1 MPDQRAAL
9 SSSNGDLR
17 RSPSPLPASSSITSP
32 ITPTPSRQ
40 GSIGTPAKPRGP
52 RDNWLPDDSAKSCMN
67 CNDGFTLVRRRHHC
81 RSCGGIFCDQCS
93 SYRVKIPEL
102 KLDKPERVCLQCFW
116 KVIDGSEAAAR
127 DALSTRMSSATL
139 ADKDQVV
146 YNPPRIITTRAALAP
161 SPTML
166 FPFLNKG
173 FYAITSRVQNGDAFV
188 VRDTAKFCL
197 DHCTGVA
204 PNLFNVVP
212 GDKGQPAT
220 IVPYCGLHVEADY
233 CQYELRDCFFSGL
246 TAVHLN
252 HSFLSSS
259 ISGGGLEAKPGCGL
273 FIGAGVSYTL
283 DIKQLKVV
291 AEKENSS
298 KLPLHIQRGCGM
310 CLGGPGK
317 VRLTDC
323 QIKAGIGIWVQEN
336 CEVVIDGGS
345 IVGQEAALLCEGPN
359 SSVRISATTMIQ
371 GDLRTQNGGTIT
383 VEPSKR

>member
-1 MPDQRAAL
+1 
-9 SSSNGDLR
+9 
-17 RSPSPLPASSSITSP
+17 
-32 ITPTPSRQ
+32 
-40 GSIGTPAKPRGP
+40 
-52 RDNWLPDDSAKSCMN
+52 MN
-67 CNDGFTLVRRRHHC
+67 CNDGFTLVRRRVRISMNKVLSHAPQHHC
-81 RSCGGIFCDQCS
+81 RSCGGIFCDQCT
-93 SYRVKIPEL
+93 SYRVKIPDL

-127 DALSTRMSSATL
+127 DALSTRMSSATI

-146 YNPPRIITTRAALAP
+146 YNPTRVISTRAALAP
-161 SPTML
+161 SPTLL
-166 FPFLNKG
+166 FPYLNKG

-204 PNLFNVVP
+204 PNFFNVVP
-212 GDKGQPAT
+212 GEKGQA

-246 TAVHLN
+246 IAVQLN

-259 ISGGGLEAKPGCGL
+259 IIGGGLEAKPGCGL
-273 FIGAGVSYTL
+273 YVGAGVAYTL

-291 AEKENSS
+291 AEKENST
-298 KLPLHIQRGCGM
+298 KLPLHVQRGCGM

-317 VRLTDC
+317 VRLADC

-336 CEVVIDGGS
+336 CEVYIEGGS
-345 IVGQEAALLCEGPN
+345 IVGQEAAILCEGPN
-359 SSVRISATTMIQ
+359 STVRISATTMVQ
-371 GDLRTQNGGTIT
+371 GECRAVNGGTVT
-383 VEPSKR
+383 VDSGKR